1 MAIVSKTAPWFTF
14 LRKLESLF
22 GRDPDI
28 KINMTENV
36 KTIETDPFAG
46 EHLIELKVKTDKKAN
61 ALSRILP
68 PKVTFGN
75 VVVRISVLSEESGP
89 ENDVYTTFCE
99 AFKGNPVVSKIT
111 NRKTPGSVLPD
122 AVFVEFRNEVVQF
135 FDDRLD
141 DPRGNFTT
149 LNQNI
154 AKEILGANNGV
165 SFCTAP
171 VENVVNKT
179 EKTISKKSVYDLSK
193 ELDKLFGI
201 K

>member
-1 MAIVSKTAPWFTF
+1 MAIVNKTAPWFTF
-14 LRKLESLF
+14 LRKMESLF
-22 GRDPDI
+22 GRDPEI
-28 KINMTENV
+28 KINMSENV
-36 KTIETDPFAG
+36 KTIGTDPFAG

-68 PKVTFGN
+68 PKVTFGD
-75 VVVRISVLSEESGP
+75 VVVRISVISEESAP
-89 ENDVYTTFCE
+89 ESDIYTTFCD

-111 NRKTPGSVLPD
+111 SRKTDTLVPD
-122 AVFVEFRNEVVQF
+122 SVFVEFRNEVVQF

-154 AKEILGANNGV
+154 AKDILGANNGV